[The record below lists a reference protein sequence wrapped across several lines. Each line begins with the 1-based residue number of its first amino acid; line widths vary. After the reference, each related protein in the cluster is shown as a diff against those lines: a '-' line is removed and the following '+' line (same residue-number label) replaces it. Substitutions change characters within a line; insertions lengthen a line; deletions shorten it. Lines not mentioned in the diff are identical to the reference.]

1 MMTGERFSQPSYQV
15 RRKVFKLFGG
25 SFDVYGPDGSLV
37 LFASQKAFKLKEDI
51 RLYSD
56 KDRSQELLVIKA
68 RNIID
73 FSAAYDVED
82 PISGRKLGA
91 FKRKGWRSLLRDQW
105 IIMDA
110 ADKEVGYIRE
120 DSALMAAVR
129 RFVPFAVFIPQSY
142 HCEVQGVAACVY
154 RQNFN
159 PFVSK
164 INIDFPQDASGF
176 DKRMGIAGAVLLSA
190 IEGKQ
195 SGGGGGFDLGI

>member
-1 MMTGERFSQPSYQV
+1 MISGDRFAQPSYQV

-56 KDRSQELLVIKA
+56 KEKSQELLVIKA

-73 FSAAYDVED
+73 FSAAYDVDD
-82 PISGRKLGA
+82 PVSGRKLGA

-105 IIMDA
+105 IVMDHL
-110 ADKEVGYIRE
+110 DNEVGQIKE
-120 DSALMAAVR
+120 DNAMMALLR
-129 RFVPFAVFIPQSY
+129 RFIGLIPQSY
-142 HCEVQGVAACVY
+142 HCEVQGVSVCVY
-154 RQNFN
+154 KQNFN
-159 PFVSK
+159 PFVYKLDIS
-164 INIDFPQDASGF
+164 FPEAPSGF
-176 DKRMGIAGAVLLSA
+176 DKRMSIAGAVLLSA

-195 SGGGGGFDLGI
+195 SGGRGFDLGV

>member
-1 MMTGERFSQPSYQV
+1 MIASERFSQPSYQV

-56 KDRSQELLVIKA
+56 KEKSQELLVIKA

-82 PISGRKLGA
+82 PLSGRKLGA

-105 IIMDA
+105 IVMDA
-110 ADKEVGYIRE
+110 ADNEVGQIKE
-120 DSALMAAVR
+120 DNAMMALLR
-129 RFVPFAVFIPQSY
+129 RFIGLIPQSY
-142 HCEVQGVAACVY
+142 HCEVQGVSICVY
-154 RQNFN
+154 KQNFN
-159 PFVSK
+159 PFVYK
-164 INIDFPQDASGF
+164 LNISFTEAPSGF

-195 SGGGGGFDLGI
+195 SGGGGFDQA